1 MLIDGSTCS
10 IDSWSENAITC
21 TTDTHEETG
30 TYKVMVLVPNKGM
43 ADSVSTK
50 KTLSLSLSGR
60 LILETKLT

>member
-10 IDSWSENAITC
+10 VNSWTDNAITC

-43 ADSVSTK
+43 ADSVSAK
-50 KTLSLSLSGR
+50 KNFY
-60 LILETKLT
+60 